1 MERLFK
7 AKTQSNNFKGSSA
20 ADQSDSHTPEK
31 WLRDNGYLND
41 GEFVT
46 GIDFSFQENHEE
58 NEDVVN
64 VQFLVLKSENF
75 ENITQIIAQKYD
87 PLVLKKIDVQMG
99 FKEFFFLF
107 KHLNI
112 TLSLNGVLEG
122 RDIKYIE

>member
-7 AKTQSNNFKGSSA
+7 AKTESNNFKGSSA
-20 ADQSDSHTPEK
+20 ADESDSHKPEK
-31 WLRDNGYLND
+31 WLRDNGYIND

-58 NEDVVN
+58 NSDLVN
-64 VQFLVLKSENF
+64 VQFLVFKSESL
-75 ENITQIIAQKYD
+75 ENITKIITQKYD
-87 PLVLKKIDVQMG
+87 PLALRKIDVQMN